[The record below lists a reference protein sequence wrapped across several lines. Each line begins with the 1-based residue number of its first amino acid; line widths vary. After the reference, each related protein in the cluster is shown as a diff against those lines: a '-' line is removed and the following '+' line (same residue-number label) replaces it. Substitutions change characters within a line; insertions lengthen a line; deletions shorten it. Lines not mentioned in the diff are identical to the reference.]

1 MKILG
6 LHNMFPTD
14 MVEYRNRWWVLAVPG
29 LVSPIKGE
37 AEVSVPSVSPHHSAS
52 PLASTGLMT
61 NLTEYVMDKL
71 DNCSCSNTTVG
82 NSAENGK

>member
-1 MKILG
+1 
-6 LHNMFPTD
+6 

-37 AEVSVPSVSPHHSAS
+37 AEVSVPSVSAHLSAS
-52 PLASTGLMT
+52 PLASTGMT

-82 NSAENGK
+82 RMVNDGAW